1 MVVCSTDALRCLF
14 RAVQVAIM
22 KRQIGL
28 ADPAIS
34 IVMSHD
40 DGNGRVCQTDLALSH
55 ERVSGSGAKCLLAG
69 SVFQLAVCQPDG
81 SWRRRAGFWMGN
93 AVLLTIFLPPP
104 ALQARK
110 QF

>member
-1 MVVCSTDALRCLF
+1 
-14 RAVQVAIM
+14 M

-34 IVMSHD
+34 IVMSSHD

-55 ERVSGSGAKCLLAG
+55 ERVSGSGAKCLLRG
-69 SVFQLAVCQPDG
+69 SVFQLAVCQPDD

-93 AVLLTIFLPPP
+93 AALLTIFLPAP

-110 QF
+110 QS